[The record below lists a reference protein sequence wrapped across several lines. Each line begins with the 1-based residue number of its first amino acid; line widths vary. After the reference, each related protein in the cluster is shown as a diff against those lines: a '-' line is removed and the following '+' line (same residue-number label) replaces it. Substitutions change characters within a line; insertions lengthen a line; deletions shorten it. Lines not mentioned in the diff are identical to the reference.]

1 MRRTIQ
7 RSLFTL
13 AAAGLL
19 AVPAIPTA
27 VSAADDSAA
36 SSISDGA
43 KSAGETMKNGAES
56 AGSAVKDGAESAG
69 SAVKN
74 GAKGAAGY
82 VSDTAKNAATRL
94 SGKDSLFVRKAAIG
108 DLAEVK
114 SAELAK
120 SKTSSSAVKEF
131 AEQMITDHTK
141 ATEELTTIAK
151 EKDITVPTELDNEHQ
166 AKLDKL
172 AGLSGDAFDRAYAK
186 QQKIGHET
194 MLRLLDDE
202 AKNGKDADLKSFAAK
217 TKTVVEEHHAKA
229 QKLTARERVQ
239 TSRSE

>member
-1 MRRTIQ
+1 MRRTIE

-13 AAAGLL
+13 AVAGLL
-19 AVPAIPTA
+19 AVPAIPGAA
-27 VSAADDSAA
+27 VAADDSTG

-56 AGSAVKDGAESAG
+56 AGTAVKDGAVSAG

-74 GAKGAAGY
+74 GAKNAAGY
-82 VSDTAKNAATRL
+82 VSDTAKNATTRL
-94 SGKDSLFVRKAAIG
+94 SGKDALFVRKAAIG
-108 DLAEVK
+108 GIAEVK

-120 SKTSSSAVKEF
+120 SKASSAAVKAF
-131 AEQMITDHTK
+131 AERMISDHTK
-141 ATEELTTIAK
+141 ANEELGALAK
-151 EKDITVPTELDNEHQ
+151 EKDIRVPTELDNEHQ

-172 AGLSGDAFDRAYAK
+172 AALSGDAFDKAYVK
-186 QQKIGHET
+186 QQKTGHET
-194 MLRLLDDE
+194 MLRLLENE
-202 AKNGKDADLKSFAAK
+202 AKSGKDADLKSFAAK

-229 QKLTARERVQ
+229 QKLAGHEGVQ